1 MRERKTKKFKKLLS
15 QYEAMTN
22 REKAET
28 RFFFTDLMP
37 NAQNFSDWTSI
48 YHYGGDTVR
57 KHALQ
62 RMKDNAI
69 CGRSR
74 SEIQLNIMELFLVI
88 DEADKETILK
98 RYLVRFHQKQ
108 DFLFVLDESDWDN
121 YKFREYVDAEA
132 KEYGININFFKGENK
147 RLKKLDE
154 LMKLSTFNPPSWPL
168 S

>member
-1 MRERKTKKFKKLLS
+1 MRERKTKKFRELLS

-22 REKAET
+22 REKANT

-37 NAQNFSDWTSI
+37 SAQNFSDWTVI

-57 KHALQ
+57 KDAL
-62 RMKDNAI
+62 RKMKLNAI

-74 SEIQLNIMELFLVI
+74 SEIQLNILELFLVI
-88 DEADKETILK
+88 DEADKEEILK
-98 RYLVRFHQKQ
+98 RYLVRFHKKQ

-132 KEYGININFFKGENK
+132 KGYGIDINFFEGEDE
-147 RLKKLDE
+147 RQKKIDE
-154 LMKLSTFNPPSWPL
+154 LMRLSTFNPPSWT
-168 S
+168 